1 MEENPILSSH
11 FACTEFL
18 DDVDTYVDELGEPF
32 IEWWNTTAKTFLL
45 RFDEIDLMDINTMT
59 MHLMDSADKIER
71 DEKVFIDVSN
81 AFNYEVNATLYS
93 KNIRLNTEAD
103 YIKFFE
109 YHENKFINKGFVI
122 QSMNIHP
129 KFAYLPKLFP
139 WQKF

>member
-1 MEENPILSSH
+1 
-11 FACTEFL
+11 
-18 DDVDTYVDELGEPF
+18 
-32 IEWWNTTAKTFLL
+32 
-45 RFDEIDLMDINTMT
+45 MDINTMT
-59 MHLMDSADKIER
+59 MHLMDSMNIIEN

>member
-1 MEENPILSSH
+1 MVN
-11 FACTEFL
+11 
-18 DDVDTYVDELGEPF
+18 
-32 IEWWNTTAKTFLL
+32 L
-45 RFDEIDLMDINTMT
+45 RLIFEEIDLMDINTMT
-59 MHLMDSADKIER
+59 MHLIDSMHRIED
-71 DEKVFIDVSN
+71 DEKIFIDVSN